1 MSRHLSPFIN
11 PVTDVVLAHQDLQVV
26 GGGLHLSRSFKEAVS
41 GGDDISL
48 VDDGAATHEV
58 TSLKLEQI
66 LDPFIES
73 SKVDHLE
80 QDLVGQLVLG
90 ADLLAGNNSW

>member
-26 GGGLHLSRSFKEAVS
+26 GGGLHLSGSFKKAVS

-58 TSLKLEQI
+58 TSLVEDEVI
-66 LDPFIES
+66 YVIGEYFWGVP
-73 SKVDHLE
+73 
-80 QDLVGQLVLG
+80 GT
-90 ADLLAGNNSW
+90 